1 MDCAVQAR
9 NLTVFTIGHS
19 TRTIDEFVALLRQA
33 GVDMVIDVRSFP
45 RSRTNPQF
53 NTQTLPG
60 SLAEAGMSYR
70 HLGALGGRRR
80 RSKAAAPSPNLLWR
94 NDSFRNYADYAA
106 TDAFRAGLAELRA
119 LTLAHCCALMCSE
132 AVWWRCHRRIIA
144 DYLLAEGI
152 SVAHIM
158 GHGQVVPAMLTPG
171 AQVFAGGTLVYP
183 AACA

>member
-1 MDCAVQAR
+1 
-9 NLTVFTIGHS
+9 
-19 TRTIDEFVALLRQA
+19 
-33 GVDMVIDVRSFP
+33 
-45 RSRTNPQF
+45 
-53 NTQTLPG
+53 
-60 SLAEAGMSYR
+60 
-70 HLGALGGRRR
+70 LGALGGRRR

-119 LTLAHCCALMCSE
+119 LTLTHCCALMCSE

-158 GHGQVVPAMLTPG
+158 GHGQVVPAMLTP
-171 AQVFAGGTLVYP
+171 
-183 AACA
+183 

>member
-1 MDCAVQAR
+1 MDCAAQAR
-9 NLTVFTIGHS
+9 SLTVFTIGHS
-19 TRTIDEFVALLRQA
+19 TRTIAEFVALLRQA

-53 NTQTLPG
+53 NTQTLRG

-70 HLGALGGRRR
+70 HLSALGGRRQ

-94 NDSFRNYADYAA
+94 NPSFRNYADYAA

-119 LTLAHCCALMCSE
+119 LIAVHRCALMCSE

-158 GHGQVVPAMLTPG
+158 GQGQVVPAMLTPG
-171 AQVFAGGTLVYP
+171 AQVFEGGTLRYP